1 MICDYSEFKA
11 SLAIEIMTVITIAA
25 GAVLSIS

>member
-11 SLAIEIMTVITIAA
+11 SLTIEIMTVITIAA